1 MLQNWREGDAMGSRF
16 LSGFGYAMKGL
27 KLIFRP
33 GVRRFVLIPFII
45 NLGLFGTA
53 IVWGYGEVDAGLDR
67 FLPGWL
73 HWLRWLLIPVFFIT
87 LSIIVFYTFTLI
99 ANLLGA
105 PFNSVLSEKTE
116 HLMTH
121 QKNDAATGIW
131 SLAKDIP
138 IAIMAELKKLAYLL
152 FWSIPLLIL
161 FLIPGLNLLAPI
173 AWTVF
178 GMWMLALQYIDY
190 PMGNHG
196 LNFAAERQLLRQNKQ
211 LAWGFGA
218 GILLITFIPVLNFLA
233 MPAGVTGATAL
244 WVEKLSATTQ

>member
-1 MLQNWREGDAMGSRF
+1 MTARF
-16 LSGFGYAMKGL
+16 FTGFRYAGKGL

-45 NLGLFGTA
+45 NLVLFGIA
-53 IVWGYGEVDAGLDR
+53 IAWGYGEVDAGLDR

-87 LSIIVFYTFTLI
+87 LAIIVFYTFTLI

-105 PFNSVLSEKTE
+105 PFNSLLAEKIE
-116 HLMTH
+116 QQLTH
-121 QKNDAATGIW
+121 PADATAAGFW

-138 IAIMAELKKLAYLL
+138 VAILAELKKLAYLL

-161 FLIPGLNLLAPI
+161 FLIPGLNLLAPV

-178 GMWMLALQYIDY
+178 GMWMLALQYTDY

-196 LNFAAERQLLRQNKQ
+196 LNFAAERKLLRQNKQ

-233 MPAGVTGATAL
+233 MPAGVAGATAL
-244 WVEKLSATTQ
+244 WVDQLSASTQ